1 MTVLDIREILEHLP
15 HRYPMLLVDR
25 VLELEKGKRIRA
37 YKNVSINEP
46 FFTGHF
52 PYFPVM
58 PGVLQVEALAQA
70 AGILSFQTMGR
81 VSDSSAV
88 YYFVGIDSAR
98 FKRPVVP
105 GDQLML
111 EVEILRISR
120 SIWKY
125 AGKATVDGQVTAEAE
140 LMCTLL
146 EIEPSGGAAE
156 GNGGESGPG
165 AA

>member
-1 MTVLDIREILEHLP
+1 MTVLDIRGILEHLP

-25 VLELEKGKRIRA
+25 VLELEKGKRIVA
-37 YKNVSINEP
+37 IKNVSINEP

-105 GDQLML
+105 GDQLRL

-125 AGKATVDGQVTAEAE
+125 AGRATVDGQLAAEAE
-140 LMCTLL
+140 LMCTLR
-146 EIEPSGGAAE
+146 EIDPPVE
-156 GNGGESGPG
+156 GTADAGTR
-165 AA
+165 